1 MTTPGRPPANLIVE
15 EGRDLTADDSSGR
28 GDVSV
33 ATVRELLGQQF
44 PHWTDRPITEGP
56 GGGAGNAVFRLG
68 ADLVVRLPLHPGSA
82 AAVDIE
88 LTWLPRLASQLPLAV
103 PIPIAA
109 GAPDDAFPRPWAVF
123 RWLRGEGL
131 DTYEDVDL
139 VDVAGRLGQFVAA
152 LRSVEVTGAPA
163 SLRPHPLRGDDSG
176 VRSDIRALSAEGVVD
191 EALATAVWDSALAA
205 PSYHHPTWI
214 HGDLF
219 PMNLLAELG
228 ALSAVIDFDLMGLG
242 DSAVDMVPAW
252 TLLTA
257 DTRPLFREA
266 SGVDDDTWI
275 RGRGW
280 VLKAGLGAVRRYGTS
295 GHPQAVTG
303 RYALAQTIADYR
315 QTS

>member
-1 MTTPGRPPANLIVE
+1 MNGNQP
-15 EGRDLTADDSSGR
+15 S
-28 GDVSV
+28 VSV
-33 ATVRELLGQQF
+33 ATVRELLDRQF
-44 PHWTDRPITEGP
+44 PRWADRPITEGP
-56 GGGAGNAVFRLG
+56 GAGAGNALFRLG

-103 PIPIAA
+103 PVPVAA
-109 GAPDDAFPRPWAVF
+109 GAPDDVFPRPWAVF

-131 DTYEDVDL
+131 DTDNDVDL
-139 VDVAGRLGQFVAA
+139 ADAAVRLGEFVAA
-152 LRSVEVTGAPA
+152 LRSIDVTGAPA
-163 SLRPHPLRGDDSG
+163 SLRPHPLHGDHTA
-176 VRSDIRALSAEGVVD
+176 VRSDIRTLSAEGVVD

-205 PSYHHPTWI
+205 PPYHQPAWV

-219 PMNLLAELG
+219 PMNLLADRG
-228 ALSAVIDFDLMGLG
+228 SLSAVIDFDLMGAG

-257 DTRPLFREA
+257 ETRPLFREA

-280 VLKAGLGAVRRYGTS
+280 ALKAGLGAVSRHGMGGGHRR
-295 GHPQAVTG
+295 AVMG
-303 RYALAQTIADYR
+303 RHALSQTIADHR
-315 QTS
+315 RHHGLLDRGPLA